1 MDFTPPES
9 LKNLLPKVRGFIRER
24 VQPLE
29 SPMQTKGFH
38 ALLPELEKLRTEVR
52 GMGLFSPHVGKE
64 HGGAGLSL
72 MEFAHLAEE
81 LGRSPLGHYVFN
93 CQAPDAGNME
103 VIAHHG
109 TAAQKKRF
117 LDPLVRGEIRSC
129 FGMTEPEHPGSNPA
143 WLGTRARREGDAYV
157 LDGHKWFTTGAEGA
171 SFCIVMAV
179 TDPESPNPYLRAS
192 QIIVPMDTP
201 GFKRVRN
208 IPVAGEAGEGWASHA
223 EVLLEN
229 VRVPVDNRLGEEGM
243 GFVIAQDRLGPGRIH
258 HCMRWLGICERAFD
272 LMCERA
278 ASRQL
283 SPGKPLGT
291 RQMVQE
297 WIADSRAEINGAR
310 LMVLHAAWKMEK
322 EGAADARDE
331 ISTIKFYAANVL
343 QRVLDRAIQ
352 THGAMG
358 LTDATPLAYWWGH
371 ERGARIYD
379 GADEVHKSSLA
390 RRILERY
397 GMKKGR
403 EE

>member
-1 MDFTPPES
+1 
-9 LKNLLPKVRGFIRER
+9 
-24 VQPLE
+24 
-29 SPMQTKGFH
+29 
-38 ALLPELEKLRTEVR
+38 
-52 GMGLFSPHVGKE
+52 
-64 HGGAGLSL
+64 
-72 MEFAHLAEE
+72 
-81 LGRSPLGHYVFN
+81 
-93 CQAPDAGNME
+93 
-103 VIAHHG
+103 
-109 TAAQKKRF
+109 
-117 LDPLVRGEIRSC
+117 
-129 FGMTEPEHPGSNPA
+129 
-143 WLGTRARREGDAYV
+143 
-157 LDGHKWFTTGAEGA
+157 
-171 SFCIVMAV
+171 MAV

-201 GFKRVRN
+201 GFQRVRN

-297 WIADSRAEINGAR
+297 WIADSRAEINAAR

-331 ISTIKFYAANVL
+331 ISTIKFYVANVL
-343 QRVLDRAIQ
+343 QRVLDRSIQ

-358 LTDATPLAYWWGH
+358 LTDATPLAFWWGH

-397 GMKKGR
+397 GMMKGR

>member
-1 MDFTPPES
+1 
-9 LKNLLPKVRGFIRER
+9 
-24 VQPLE
+24 
-29 SPMQTKGFH
+29 
-38 ALLPELEKLRTEVR
+38 
-52 GMGLFSPHVGKE
+52 MGLSSPHMPKQY
-64 HGGAGLSL
+64 GGAGLSL

-103 VIAHHG
+103 VLAHHG
-109 TAAQKKRF
+109 TAAQKERF
-117 LDPLVRGEIRSC
+117 LKPLVRGEIRSC

-143 WLGTRARREGDAYV
+143 WLGTRARREGDEYV
-157 LDGHKWFTTGAEGA
+157 LDGHKWFTSGADGA

-179 TDPESPNPYLRAS
+179 TEPESPNPYLRAS

-201 GFKRVRN
+201 GFRRVRN
-208 IPVAGEAGEGWASHA
+208 IPVAGEAGEGWASHS

-229 VRVPVDNRLGEEGM
+229 CRVPVDNRLGEEGM
-243 GFVIAQDRLGPGRIH
+243 GFVIAQHRLGPGRIH

-278 ASRQL
+278 ASREL

-297 WIADSRAEINGAR
+297 WIADSRAEINAAR

-322 EGAADARDE
+322 DGATEARDE

-343 QRVLDRAIQ
+343 QRVLDRSIQ

-397 GMKKGR
+397 GMKKVR

>member
-9 LKNLLPKVRGFIRER
+9 LKTLLPEVRRFIREK

-29 SPMQTKGFH
+29 GPLQAKGFH
-38 ALLPELEKLRTEVR
+38 ALQPELETLRAQVR
-52 GMGLFSPHVGKE
+52 ELGLSSPHMPKQY
-64 HGGAGLSL
+64 GGAGLSL

-103 VIAHHG
+103 VLAHHG
-109 TAAQKKRF
+109 TAAQKERF
-117 LDPLVRGEIRSC
+117 LKPLVRGEIRSC

-157 LDGHKWFTTGAEGA
+157 LDGHKWFTSGADGA

-201 GFKRVRN
+201 GFQRVRN
-208 IPVAGEAGEGWASHA
+208 IPVAGEAGEGWASHS

-229 VRVPVDNRLGEEGM
+229 CRVPVDNRLGEEGM
-243 GFVIAQDRLGPGRIH
+243 GFVIAQHRLGPGRIH

-297 WIADSRAEINGAR
+297 WIADSRAEINAAR

-322 EGAADARDE
+322 EGATEARDE

-343 QRVLDRAIQ
+343 QRVLDRSIQ

-358 LTDATPLAYWWGH
+358 LTDATPLAWWWGH

-397 GMKKGR
+397 GMKKVR

>member
-9 LKNLLPKVRGFIRER
+9 LKKILPEVRAFIREK
-24 VQPLE
+24 VHPLE
-29 SPMQTKGFH
+29 SAMQTKGFH
-38 ALLPELEKLRTEVR
+38 ALQPELEKLRGEVR
-52 GMGLFSPHVGKE
+52 GTGLFTPHMGKE
-64 HGGAGLSL
+64 YGGAGLSL

-103 VIAHHG
+103 VLAHHG
-109 TAAQKKRF
+109 TAAQKERF
-117 LDPLVRGEIRSC
+117 LKPLVRGEIRSC
-129 FGMTEPEHPGSNPA
+129 FGMTEPEHAGSNPA
-143 WLGTRARREGDAYV
+143 WLGTRARREGDVYV
-157 LDGHKWFTTGAEGA
+157 VDGHKWFTSGAEGA

-201 GFKRVRN
+201 GFRRVRN
-208 IPVAGEAGEGWASHA
+208 IPVAGEPGEGWASHA
-223 EVLLEN
+223 EVMLEHC
-229 VRVPVDNRLGEEGM
+229 RVPVENRLGEEGM

-297 WIADSRAEINGAR
+297 WIADSRAEINAAR

-322 EGAADARDE
+322 EGAANARDE
-331 ISTIKFYAANVL
+331 ISTIKFFAANVL

-358 LTDATPLAYWWGH
+358 LTDATPLAFWWGH

-397 GMKKGR
+397 GLKKGR

>member
-9 LKNLLPKVRGFIRER
+9 LKTLLPQVRRFIREK

-29 SPMQTKGFH
+29 APFQAKGFH
-38 ALLPELEKLRTEVR
+38 ALHPELETLRAEVR
-52 GMGLFSPHVGKE
+52 GMGLSSPHMPKQY
-64 HGGAGLSL
+64 GGAGLSL

-103 VIAHHG
+103 VLAHHG
-109 TAAQKKRF
+109 TAAQKERF
-117 LDPLVRGEIRSC
+117 LKPLVRGEIRSC

-143 WLGTRARREGDAYV
+143 WLGTRARREGDEYV
-157 LDGHKWFTTGAEGA
+157 LDGHKWFTSGADGA

-179 TDPESPNPYLRAS
+179 TEPESPNPYLRAS

-201 GFKRVRN
+201 GFRRVRN
-208 IPVAGEAGEGWASHA
+208 IPVAGEAGEGWASHS

-229 VRVPVDNRLGEEGM
+229 CRVPVDNRLGEEGM
-243 GFVIAQDRLGPGRIH
+243 GFVIAQHRLGPGRIH

-278 ASRQL
+278 ASREM

-297 WIADSRAEINGAR
+297 WIADSRAEINAAR

-322 EGAADARDE
+322 DGATEARDE

-343 QRVLDRAIQ
+343 QRVLDRSIQ

-397 GMKKGR
+397 GMKKVR

>member
-1 MDFTPPES
+1 MDFAPPES
-9 LKNLLPKVRGFIRER
+9 LKSLLPEVRGFIREK

-29 SPMQTKGFH
+29 SAMQTKGFH
-38 ALLPELEKLRTEVR
+38 ALLPELEKLRAEVR
-52 GMGLFSPHVGKE
+52 GRGLFAPHVGKE

-103 VIAHHG
+103 VLAHHG
-109 TAAQKKRF
+109 TATQKERF
-117 LDPLVRGEIRSC
+117 LKPLVRGEIRSC

-143 WLGTRARREGDAYV
+143 WLGTRARREGGTYV
-157 LDGHKWFTTGAEGA
+157 LDGHKWFTSGAEGA

-297 WIADSRAEINGAR
+297 WIADSRAEINAAR

-322 EGAADARDE
+322 EGAANARDE
-331 ISTIKFYAANVL
+331 ISTIKFFVANVL

-358 LTDATPLAYWWGH
+358 LTDATPLAFWWGH

-397 GMKKGR
+397 GLKKGR

>member
-9 LKNLLPKVRGFIRER
+9 LKKLLPEVRGFLREK
-24 VQPLE
+24 VHPLE
-29 SPMQTKGFH
+29 SAMQTKGFH
-38 ALLPELEKLRTEVR
+38 ALQPELEKLRSEVR
-52 GMGLFSPHVGKE
+52 AMGLFAPHMAKE

-72 MEFAHLAEE
+72 LEFAHLAEE

-103 VIAHHG
+103 VLAHHG
-109 TAAQKKRF
+109 TAAQKERF
-117 LDPLVRGEIRSC
+117 LKPLVRGEIRSC
-129 FGMTEPEHPGSNPA
+129 FGMTEPEHAGSNPA
-143 WLGTRARREGDAYV
+143 WLGTRARREGDTYV
-157 LDGHKWFTTGAEGA
+157 VDGHKWFTTGAEGA

-179 TDPESPNPYLRAS
+179 TAPDSPNPYLRAS

-201 GFKRVRN
+201 GFRRVRN
-208 IPVAGEAGEGWASHA
+208 IPVAGEPGEGWASHA
-223 EVLLEN
+223 EVVLEN

-297 WIADSRAEINGAR
+297 WIADSRAEINAAR

-331 ISTIKFYAANVL
+331 ISTIKFFAANVL

-358 LTDATPLAYWWGH
+358 LTDATPLAFWWGH

-397 GMKKGR
+397 GLKKGR